1 MSSLAALALALSL
14 AAANAK
20 PATPHIV
27 FMLADDLGYGIPGWG
42 GNPTQITPALD
53 ALRADGLTLT
63 ENHVYQFCS
72 PSKPGLHPGFSR
84 LCSRRAAKRCRHCS
98 SRSPTNRSLSLEA
111 ASGDAIAWL
120 AQPLSLLPWK
130 LQLQNAV
137 AIAVHLQLPTGD
149 VP

>member
-1 MSSLAALALALSL
+1 MSSRATLALALSL

-63 ENHVYQFCS
+63 DNHVYQFCS
-72 PSKPGLHPGFSR
+72 PSKPGVR
-84 LCSRRAAKRCRHCS
+84 LDIS
-98 SRSPTNRSLSLEA
+98 SRIT
-111 ASGDAIAWL
+111 
-120 AQPLSLLPWK
+120 LPP
-130 LQLQNAV
+130 LQLEEPYSPV
-137 AIAVHLQLPTGD
+137 VIPGSCLR
-149 VP
+149 